1 MKLLF
6 ILDPLTGL
14 KSYKDTSIAIMRE
27 AAARGH
33 TLFVCEQHDVF
44 LQNETVH
51 IQVNAFNF
59 ADTENATENI
69 SKDIANSET
78 WFKLGIKHTVLP
90 KEFDAILMRKDPPFD
105 NEYLYSTYLLELVA
119 SQGAR
124 VINNPTA
131 VRSWNEKLSTAKFPQ
146 FTPEFLVTANND
158 LIRAFLSQHQD
169 IIIKPLDGMGGTGI
183 FRLTESDPNI
193 GVILEVSTQFGTQT
207 VMVQR
212 YLPAIL
218 QGDKRIIVINGEP
231 LPFALAR
238 IPKAGET
245 RGNLAAGGTG
255 VAQTLTK
262 RDLEIATTVGRTLK
276 NAGLFLV
283 GLDVI
288 GDYLTEINV
297 TSPTGMVE
305 IAAQTKDL
313 NKPCNP
319 AQIFMVALEGISE

>member
-6 ILDPLTGL
+6 ILDPLASL

-27 AAARGH
+27 AATRGH
-33 TLFVCEQHDVF
+33 TLFVCEQHDLF
-44 LQNETVH
+44 LQNEIVH
-51 IQVNAFNF
+51 IQVNQFNF
-59 ADTENATENI
+59 AENAK
-69 SKDIANSET
+69 SHKDKN
-78 WFKLGIKHTVLP
+78 WFILGVNCTSTP
-90 KEFDAILMRKDPPFD
+90 QEFDVILMRKDPPFD
-105 NEYLYSTYLLELVA
+105 NEYLYSTYLLELA
-119 SQGAR
+119 AKQGAL
-124 VINNPTA
+124 VINNPAA
-131 VRSWNEKLSTAKFPQ
+131 VRGWNEKLSTAKFPQ
-146 FTPEFLVTANND
+146 FTPEFLVTANNE
-158 LIRAFLSQHQD
+158 LIRTFLAHHQD

-193 GVILEVSTQFGTQT
+193 GVILETATLFGQKT
-207 VMVQR
+207 VMLQR

-255 VAQTLTK
+255 IAQALSA
-262 RDLEIATTVGRTLK
+262 RDLEIATTVGKVLK
-276 NAGLFLV
+276 NEGLFLV

-305 IAAQTKDL
+305 IAAQTI
-313 NKPCNP
+313 CNP
-319 AQIFMVALEGISE
+319 AKIFVSALETIC

>member
-6 ILDPLTGL
+6 ILDPLASL
-14 KSYKDTSIAIMRE
+14 KSYKDTSIAIMLE
-27 AAARGH
+27 AATRGH
-33 TLFVCEQHDVF
+33 TLFVCEQHDLF
-44 LQNETVH
+44 LQNEIVH
-51 IQVNAFNF
+51 IQVNQFNF
-59 ADTENATENI
+59 AENEKSHTDKNWFNLGVNCI
-69 SKDIANSET
+69 ST
-78 WFKLGIKHTVLP
+78 P
-90 KEFDAILMRKDPPFD
+90 QEFDVILMRKDPPFD
-105 NEYLYSTYLLELVA
+105 NEYLYSTYLLELA
-119 SQGAR
+119 TKQGAL
-124 VINNPTA
+124 VINNPAA
-131 VRSWNEKLSTAKFPQ
+131 VRGWNEKLSTAKFPQ
-146 FTPEFLVTANND
+146 FTPEFLVTANNE
-158 LIRAFLSQHQD
+158 LIRTFLAHHQD

-193 GVILEVSTQFGTQT
+193 GVILETATLFGQKT

-255 VAQTLTK
+255 VAQALSA
-262 RDLEIATTVGRTLK
+262 RDLEIATTVGKVLK
-276 NAGLFLV
+276 NEGLFLV

-305 IAAQTKDL
+305 IAAQTI
-313 NKPCNP
+313 CNP
-319 AQIFMVALEGISE
+319 AQIFVSALETIC